1 MEEQERLRREL
12 EIARAEAEYYRNLVL
27 LDEHNPSS
35 VAALDASQDRLDR
48 LSAAEP
54 FEVSN
59 RSGDA
64 VPVAAVPALPVRN
77 KLAGRL
83 RYLAMIP
90 INILVAIPVSIV
102 AAVALARM
110 MSNSLLKKGLL
121 EVLVKNTSQS
131 VRITVDQ
138 QKNDR
143 EENECL

>member
-12 EIARAEAEYYRNLVL
+12 ELARAEAEYYRNLVL

-35 VAALDASQDRLDR
+35 VSALDASQDRLDR
-48 LSAAEP
+48 LSAPEP
-54 FEVSN
+54 VPEAN
-59 RSGDA
+59 RS
-64 VPVAAVPALPVRN
+64 VSVEPVTVIPALPVRN

-121 EVLVKNTSQS
+121 EVLVRNTSQS

-138 QKNDR
+138 QSSGR
-143 EENECL
+143 EENG